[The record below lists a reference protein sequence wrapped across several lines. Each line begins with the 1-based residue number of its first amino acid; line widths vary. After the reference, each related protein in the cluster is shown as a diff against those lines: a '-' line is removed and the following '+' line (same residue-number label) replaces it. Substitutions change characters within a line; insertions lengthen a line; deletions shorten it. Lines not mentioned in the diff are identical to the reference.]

1 MEGFDGL
8 ETGRALE
15 AGLREDRRQLG
26 ALEGVDE
33 GVDGRRTGR
42 RRRRLRG
49 PSNGDPVIAY
59 ECSRNLLDHQI
70 WATL

>member
-1 MEGFDGL
+1 MPRGGLDGL

-26 ALEGVDE
+26 ALQGVDE
-33 GVDGRRTGR
+33 GVDGPRAGR

-49 PSNGDPVIAY
+49 PGTGSSLTGAA
-59 ECSRNLLDHQI
+59 
-70 WATL
+70 ATF